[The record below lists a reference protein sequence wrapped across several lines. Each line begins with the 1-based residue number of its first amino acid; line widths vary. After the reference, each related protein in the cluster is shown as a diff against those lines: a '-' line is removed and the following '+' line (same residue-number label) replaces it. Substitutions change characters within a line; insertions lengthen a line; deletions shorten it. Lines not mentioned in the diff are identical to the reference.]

1 MSSRQHNFPLTG
13 DQEGIRQSMYLNWLG
28 KNQTFEGLFASADRK
43 EAEKI
48 KKVPFIIAAR

>member
-1 MSSRQHNFPLTG
+1 MSSRQHNFSLTG
-13 DQEGIRQSMYLNWLG
+13 DQEGIRQSMYRNWLG